1 MQEKGYAQVLS
12 LSKYY
17 LAEIKRRFFYCLAF
31 FTVVF
36 FAFFLF
42 SEKIIKFFLGIFK
55 FEDVQIITSSPFQ
68 FFGLSVNMA
77 IAIAIILTF
86 PIIMYNIFSFLSP
99 ALTKK
104 EKRGFVKV
112 FFLSLIFFIS
122 GFLFGFYVLNY
133 VLMILAQYNA
143 KAGLVNMW
151 DIRVFVSQ
159 IFLTASFLG
168 IIFQFPIVISILI
181 RKNIVSVEV
190 FKKKRKWV
198 ILLAFAIAAL
208 LPPTDGLSLL
218 VMALFLI
225 VIFEMTLL
233 YNRKASVKKKKV

>member
-1 MQEKGYAQVLS
+1 MEKNLQILN
-12 LSKYY
+12 LFKPY
-17 LAEIKRRFFYCLAF
+17 LAEARKKMFYCLF
-31 FTVVF
+31 
-36 FAFFLF
+36 FFLAIFLTAFTF

-112 FFLSLIFFIS
+112 FFLSPIFFIS

-198 ILLAFAIAAL
+198 ILSAFITAAL

-218 VMALFLI
+218 VMALFFIL
-225 VIFEMTLL
+225 IFEMTLL
-233 YNRKASVKKKKV
+233 YNRKAGIKKKKV